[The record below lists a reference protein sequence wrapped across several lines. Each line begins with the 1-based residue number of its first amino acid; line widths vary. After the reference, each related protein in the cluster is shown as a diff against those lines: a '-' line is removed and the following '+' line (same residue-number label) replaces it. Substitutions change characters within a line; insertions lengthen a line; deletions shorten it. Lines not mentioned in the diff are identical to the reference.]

1 MHQRRVFEYWS
12 YMLVYVDDCLL
23 INHGPGPAIEELNKE
38 YRFEER
44 RVQTTRY
51 LGATIDHYSS
61 TDGNT
66 YWSMSP
72 HHYLKEACKTVRA
85 TSEKE
90 GRRDEMRRNEKYR

>member
-44 RVQTTRY
+44 RVRTARSILGSDNRFLYVYERQY
-51 LGATIDHYSS
+51 LLVDVSASLFEG
-61 TDGNT
+61 
-66 YWSMSP
+66 SM
-72 HHYLKEACKTVRA
+72 
-85 TSEKE
+85 
-90 GRRDEMRRNEKYR
+90 

>member
-1 MHQRRVFEYWS
+1 MADPDVFMKAKCTKEGFEYWS
-12 YMLVYVDDCLL
+12 YMFVYVDVCLL
-23 INHGPGPAIEELNKE
+23 IDRGPGPAIEELNKE

-66 YWSMSP
+66 YWSMSSC
-72 HHYLKEACKTVRA
+72 HYLKEACKTI
-85 TSEKE
+85 
-90 GRRDEMRRNEKYR
+90 RRKVDDG